1 MTQHL
6 LSLKR
11 HKEMAPPLKRRVK
24 DGIVY
29 GLIGLCTAITVLSLV
44 AILVYVLARGIP
56 YINWTFLS
64 TLYQPGLGQEGILP
78 MMVST
83 LMLVAVTLVIAVPVG
98 VLAAIYL
105 SEYAKRGRILTVIRF
120 ATESLAGIPS
130 ILYGLFGFAMFVTV
144 MKLRFSI
151 FSGALTLAIMV
162 LPVVIRTTE
171 EALRAVP
178 DSYREGS
185 FALGAGKLYTITHAV
200 LPNAIAGILTSV
212 ILSVGRIVGETAA
225 LVYTM
230 GSSVQMPT
238 KGLLSSGRSLSV
250 HLFFLAKEGT
260 SAEQSFAVAAVLM
273 VVVAAINMLASWV
286 ARWMRAG
293 RKDHQRRRGVRA

>member
-6 LSLKR
+6 LSLKQNR
-11 HKEMAPPLKRRVK
+11 QAAPPLKRRLK
-24 DGIVY
+24 DGLAY
-29 GLIGLCTAITVLSLV
+29 AAIGLCAAITVVSLV
-44 AILVYVLARGIP
+44 TILIYILLRGVP
-56 YINWTFLS
+56 HINWTFLS

-78 MMVST
+78 MIVST
-83 LMLVAVTLVIAVPVG
+83 LMLVVTTLIIVVPIG

-105 SEYAKRGRILTVIRF
+105 NEYAKRGRVLAVIRF

-130 ILYGLFGFAMFVTV
+130 ILYGLFGFAMFVTLFG
-144 MKLRFSI
+144 LRFSI
-151 FSGALTLAIMV
+151 LSGALTLAIMV

-178 DSYREGS
+178 NSYREGS
-185 FALGAGKLYTITHAV
+185 FALGAGKLYTILHAV
-200 LPNAIAGILTSV
+200 LPNAIGGILTSV

-238 KGLLSSGRSLSV
+238 GGLLSSGRSLSV

-273 VVVAAINMLASWV
+273 VVVAGINAIAGAA
-286 ARWMRAG
+286 ARAMRGG
-293 RKDHQRRRGVRA
+293 RKFARRRGGGI